1 MSGISNTTKLLSMR
15 VPNATHDALDEA
27 AALAELPNRS
37 DLVRIILT
45 PWLQTFA
52 GIVEGNE
59 FELPDLTASWALI
72 STMEKNKTG
81 QTRLQ
86 LET

>member
-1 MSGISNTTKLLSMR
+1 MASSTTTLLTLR
-15 VPNATHDALDEA
+15 LPNASHDALDEA
-27 AALAELPNRS
+27 TALAGLPNRS
-37 DLVRIILT
+37 DLLRIILT
-45 PWLQTFA
+45 PWLEAIA
-52 GIVEGNE
+52 GIVEGEE

-72 STMEKNKTG
+72 STMEQNKTG